1 MVCTT
6 MTKGDEDTVFID
18 EDTVIAK
25 VSATDDSEDAIKLI
39 DFDASAK
46 IGEPCHLKFR

>member
-6 MTKGDEDTVFID
+6 MTEGDEDTVFID

-25 VSATDDSEDAIKLI
+25 VSATDGEDAIKLI